1 MNAFSATLEKKPV
14 PPPNSGLTP
23 YGGVWDRKQVTHLLR
38 RTMFGATKADVD
50 YFLGKTLS
58 QTVAELLSTAV
69 NTNPA
74 PPLNYYSYA
83 GCNSDNI
90 DPKVNFGDTWVN
102 SSREPGGQID
112 NLRAQSVK
120 AWWMGRML
128 NQDRSILE
136 KMVLFWHNHMPVSAA
151 GSNDARN
158 LYTYNSILRKYAL
171 GNFKTMIKDIT
182 INPGMLFYLN
192 GNVNVAGSPDE
203 NYARELQE
211 LFCVG
216 KGAGAGYTEDDV
228 KAAAR
233 VLTGWNY
240 NTGATPPVGINFA
253 ARHDTKDKLFSAFY
267 NNTTIKGSTD
277 ANKELDDLLNMI
289 FATNEVAKFIARKVY
304 TFFVYYEITPQIE
317 EEVITPMADIFRSNN
332 YNIVPVLD
340 ALFKSEHFFDLENK
354 SCLIRPGIDYIV
366 GMCRETQLQFP
377 TNTVLE
383 AQYQSW
389 LMIVGYANAFQ
400 QNLLDPPNVAGWPA
414 YYQSPQYHELWINA
428 ITIQARKDVVGRLVA
443 IAPNNVN
450 GANISI
456 RIVDPNDPTK
466 NTNKLLG
473 YLKIDLIK
481 LAKSS
486 PNASDPNVLVEGLCS
501 LMLGYDVSSTTK
513 AAMKKAYLLANQTAD
528 TVWTNAWNAFV
539 ADETNV
545 ANKKVVEDR
554 LKALFGYST
563 AIPEYQLC

>member
-1 MNAFSATLEKKPV
+1 MNASSATLEKKPV
-14 PPPNSGLTP
+14 APPNSGLTP
-23 YGGVWDRKQVTHLLR
+23 YGGVWDRKQVVHLLR
-38 RTMFGATKADVD
+38 RTMFGATKADID
-50 YFLGKTLS
+50 YFLGKTMS

-69 NTNPA
+69 NTNPP
-74 PPLNYYSYA
+74 PPLNYYSYS

-90 DPKVNFGDTWVN
+90 DPKVAFGDTWVN

-120 AWWMGRML
+120 AWWISRML
-128 NQDRSILE
+128 NQERSILE
-136 KMVLFWHNHMPVSAA
+136 KMVLFWHNHMPISAA

-158 LYTYNSILRKYAL
+158 LYTYNTLLRKNAL
-171 GNFKTMIKDIT
+171 GNFKTMVREIT
-182 INPGMLFYLN
+182 VNPGMLFYLN

-216 KGAGAGYTEDDV
+216 KGPGAGYTEDDV

-240 NTGATPPVGINFA
+240 NTASTPPVGINLA
-253 ARHDTKDKLFSAFY
+253 GRHDTKDKQFSGFY
-267 NNTTIKGSTD
+267 NNTVIKGSTD
-277 ANKELDDLLNMI
+277 ATKELDDLLNMI
-289 FATNEVAKFIARKVY
+289 FATNEVAKFIVRKVY
-304 TFFVYYEITPQIE
+304 SFFVYYDITAQIE
-317 EEVITPMADIFRSNN
+317 ADVITPLADIFRSNN
-332 YNIVPVLD
+332 YNILPVLD
-340 ALFKSEHFFDLENK
+340 ALFKSEHFYDQENK

-389 LMIVGYANAFQ
+389 LMIVGYSTAFQ

-428 ITIQARKDVVGRLVA
+428 ITIQARKNVVLQLAGIFNA
-443 IAPNNVN
+443 N

-486 PNASDPNVLVEGLCS
+486 ATPADPNAVVEGLCA
-501 LMLGYDVSSTTK
+501 LILGYDVSATTK
-513 AAMKKAYLLANQTAD
+513 AAMKKTFLLANQTSD
-528 TVWTNAWNAFV
+528 LVWTNAWNNFI
-539 ADETNV
+539 ADETNA
-545 ANKKVVEDR
+545 ANKKIVEDR
-554 LKALFGYST
+554 LKNLFGYSI